1 MRSACPPI
9 MYSCKYLNFSSS
21 KSEME
26 LLTRKTIQN
35 LEGNAGQHHLDE
47 YADPTTER
55 GKSML
60 DSICKEMGFDS
71 LGYQTL
77 DGLLEA
83 IGLDRDKVCTYC
95 WTGKE

>member
-1 MRSACPPI
+1 
-9 MYSCKYLNFSSS
+9 
-21 KSEME
+21 ME

-35 LEGNAGQHHLDE
+35 LEGNVGQQHLSE
-47 YADPTTER
+47 YADGTTPR

-60 DSICKEMGFDS
+60 EAICQEMGFDS

-95 WTGKE
+95 WTGEE